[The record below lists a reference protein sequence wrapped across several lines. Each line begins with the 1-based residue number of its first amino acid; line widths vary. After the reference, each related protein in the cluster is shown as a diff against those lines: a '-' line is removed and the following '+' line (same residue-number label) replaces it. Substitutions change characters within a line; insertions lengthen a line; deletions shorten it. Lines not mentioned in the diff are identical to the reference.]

1 MYCQLS
7 HQPRLPTQAKLEA
20 EIAALKASQ
29 PPSAHAAA
37 AAVEATCRLQ
47 EALMQRE
54 KELEGE
60 TVFRGVLRCRGA
72 VTHRCWLV

>member
-54 KELEGE
+54 KEIEGE
-60 TVFRGVLRCRGA
+60 AGLLPLDVAGLSPLAGMD
-72 VTHRCWLV
+72 